1 MSDNNNKDMNPS
13 ENISREGTGKKPLN
27 KGGYDSIYYSD
38 SPGKGSSTENKRP
51 KRRPRPQQGNAADGR
66 RRKPA
71 DRSGRPEG
79 ARRKPAPDDVRRS
92 AAAGAGTGSEGA
104 PKKRRPDQNRA
115 AEPAGTRSA
124 NPEKKKQLKKKPA
137 AAAAGTAS
145 AGTAAAGT
153 PAAPGP
159 RSAKKAAKRK
169 PQRQASGP
177 RKRKRRSKKITFFK
191 FIKITLLS
199 ILLAGIVA
207 AVAGAISV
215 AFIINNAEEIDPN
228 GIYTM
233 LAENS
238 VIYDGNGDLLEKVV
252 ADEMR
257 TNLDYAEMPTDLV
270 NAFVAI
276 EDKTFW
282 KHKGFNF
289 VRIAGALWESFR
301 NGDNISGTSTITQ
314 QLARNVFLPE
324 SKSERTMVR
333 KITEAYYTVILE
345 HSLTKEQIV
354 EAYLNTIYLG
364 FNAYGVEAAS
374 QTYFNKSVDELNLA
388 ECTALAT
395 IPKNPSAYALIKR
408 YQADSID
415 PENTDIIGTQDEYI
429 LVYNSSFKDRQKWVV
444 NFMEE
449 EGYITQEQ
457 GDAALAYD
465 LRESLRP
472 PENMSETTAQS
483 TYFTDYAKDE
493 VVEILQEELGL
504 SATEAKNRLYT
515 GGLSIY
521 TTLDVNMQGI
531 VEAEYVKNNN
541 FPGVSWSRKDSAGN
555 IVNKSR
561 QIMLFNYNNFFNEDG
576 SVTLDPEEF
585 SYDSNGNLYLYK
597 DHKLAF
603 AVNKDSDGNQR
614 DISISL
620 RPMYL
625 YKENR
630 MYITAGGTVYGI
642 DPKGKVFDS
651 QKNLIILKETLDAN
665 PNVFAYNAET
675 GKITIAP
682 DYFTLIPESQ
692 QPQSAMV
699 IIEQST
705 GQIKAMVG
713 GRNIEGSKLY
723 NRADSPRQPG
733 SSIKPL
739 AVYTPAIIKGYTGS
753 TITPDTPNKV
763 GGRDWPKNAGGGY
776 KGNITMRAAV
786 MGSVNVVAVRTLEAV
801 GIETSYEFLQKLG
814 ITTLVDPNDKSLAA
828 LGLGGL
834 TRGLKPV
841 ESAGAYATI
850 ANGGIYKKPTTI
862 AKILDRNGDVIYECD
877 PDRGTRVIDDGS
889 AFLMTDI
896 LRSAVSG
903 GTGSRARIYGNNST
917 IPVAGK
923 TGTTSSNY
931 DAWFCGFTPYY
942 TASLWIGN
950 DYNIQLTNGSGAAA
964 ALWSNIMR
972 QVHSGL
978 EAKSFE
984 APDSVYKSGSEWYVK
999 GRTRIAGKPDTTW
1012 QAQQDAKK

>member
-521 TTLDVNMQGI
+521 TTLDVNM
-531 VEAEYVKNNN
+531 
-541 FPGVSWSRKDSAGN
+541 
-555 IVNKSR
+555 
-561 QIMLFNYNNFFNEDG
+561 
-576 SVTLDPEEF
+576 
-585 SYDSNGNLYLYK
+585 
-597 DHKLAF
+597 
-603 AVNKDSDGNQR
+603 
-614 DISISL
+614 
-620 RPMYL
+620 
-625 YKENR
+625 
-630 MYITAGGTVYGI
+630 
-642 DPKGKVFDS
+642 
-651 QKNLIILKETLDAN
+651 
-665 PNVFAYNAET
+665 
-675 GKITIAP
+675 
-682 DYFTLIPESQ
+682 
-692 QPQSAMV
+692 
-699 IIEQST
+699 
-705 GQIKAMVG
+705 
-713 GRNIEGSKLY
+713 
-723 NRADSPRQPG
+723 
-733 SSIKPL
+733 
-739 AVYTPAIIKGYTGS
+739 
-753 TITPDTPNKV
+753 
-763 GGRDWPKNAGGGY
+763 
-776 KGNITMRAAV
+776 
-786 MGSVNVVAVRTLEAV
+786 
-801 GIETSYEFLQKLG
+801 
-814 ITTLVDPNDKSLAA
+814 
-828 LGLGGL
+828 
-834 TRGLKPV
+834 
-841 ESAGAYATI
+841 
-850 ANGGIYKKPTTI
+850 
-862 AKILDRNGDVIYECD
+862 
-877 PDRGTRVIDDGS
+877 
-889 AFLMTDI
+889 
-896 LRSAVSG
+896 
-903 GTGSRARIYGNNST
+903 
-917 IPVAGK
+917 
-923 TGTTSSNY
+923 
-931 DAWFCGFTPYY
+931 
-942 TASLWIGN
+942 
-950 DYNIQLTNGSGAAA
+950 
-964 ALWSNIMR
+964 
-972 QVHSGL
+972 
-978 EAKSFE
+978 
-984 APDSVYKSGSEWYVK
+984 
-999 GRTRIAGKPDTTW
+999 
-1012 QAQQDAKK
+1012 